1 MPLTT
6 LNPTYEDASAQTRP
20 APRLATL
27 EGATVGLLDNSKRNV
42 GHFLG
47 YIEEILRT
55 EHGVSDVVRARKAN
69 MSAPAPDDVMARLT
83 ACDAVFSAIGD

>member
-6 LNPTYEDASAQTRP
+6 LNPTYEDASAQARP
-20 APRLATL
+20 APPLRTL

-42 GHFLG
+42 GHFLA
-47 YIEEILRT
+47 YVEEILRA
-55 EHGVSDVVRARKAN
+55 EHGVTEVVSARKPN
-69 MSAPAPDDVMARLT
+69 MSALAPDDVMARLT